1 MAASRVALEAVGGQ
15 LCSMPAPRVLLI
27 MPAQWPRALLRAA
40 LREAGYDA
48 VGAPGFPGALH
59 YRATDPDRGPVR
71 LVVIDQ
77 DALREPD
84 AGSELT
90 ALIGR
95 HEGPDLLLLAK
106 GGPVAAL
113 PPAASEMAWRRIVRR
128 PASIAELVDAVRAV
142 LPLPPDAS
150 RALD

>member
-1 MAASRVALEAVGGQ
+1 M
-15 LCSMPAPRVLLI
+15 
-27 MPAQWPRALLRAA
+27 
-40 LREAGYDA
+40 
-48 VGAPGFPGALH
+48 
-59 YRATDPDRGPVR
+59 
-71 LVVIDQ
+71 
-77 DALREPD
+77 REPD

-95 HEGPDLLLLAK
+95 HEGPDLLLLAT
-106 GGPVAAL
+106 GGPAAAL
-113 PPAASEMAWRRIVRR
+113 PPAASGMAWRRIVRR